1 MSRNKKFKFF
11 SKHKR
16 NIIDHPKIKF
26 NKLKSSK
33 WVKMKSHA
41 PRKLTNYGNLLA
53 AKQIFKFFYGDMK
66 EGQFINFYI
75 KAKNIK
81 GNTGI
86 NFLKLLESRLDIV
99 LFRLRFSN
107 NFNEVRQLISHKHIL
122 VNGIIVKSP
131 SFTLKPG
138 DVIQVRDH
146 SFNKVYDKV
155 KESIKKYTQNIKQL
169 QFGIEELIDNNCLIF
184 YPNYLEMNYNI
195 LRGSYLYSPKLSEIV
210 YPIPIDIKSSIE
222 YYKYVRKV

>member
-1 MSRNKKFKFF
+1 MSRNKKFKFL
-11 SKHKR
+11 SKHKK

-26 NKLKSSK
+26 DKLKSSK
-33 WVKMKSHA
+33 WNRMKSYA
-41 PRKLTNYGNLLA
+41 PRKLTDYGNLLA
-53 AKQIFKFFYGDMK
+53 AKQIFKFFYGNIR
-66 EGQFINFYI
+66 EGQFINFYR

-107 NFNEVRQLISHKHIL
+107 NFSEIRQIISHKHIL

-131 SFTLKPG
+131 SYILQPG
-138 DVIQVRDH
+138 DTIQVRSH
-146 SFNKVYDKV
+146 SFNKIYSKI
-155 KESIKKYTQNIKQL
+155 KGSIERYTQNTKQL
-169 QFGIEELIDNNCLIF
+169 QFNIEELIDNNCLLF

-195 LRGSYLYSPKLSEIV
+195 LQGSYLYSPKLYEII
-210 YPIPIDIKSSIE
+210 YPIPIDVKSSIE
-222 YYKYVRKV
+222 YYKYIRKI